1 MKILIVG
8 GGPAGLYL
16 AYKLGK
22 DYNLESTVLEADKEI
37 GKPIRCAEAVSLIG
51 MNELGIDIQN
61 HDWKGNEIY
70 GAKLYAP
77 SIKKYIEFREKDVQG
92 YVMQR
97 DKFEKHLAKLAEEN
111 GAKIYTNSEVVKID
125 KENKIAYTRDGRE
138 FEYDLI
144 VGADGCE
151 SIVAREFG
159 FYKTIDMN
167 EYDTCYEYLIKEDL
181 NLEEDILHMFISK
194 TYAPRGYIWI
204 FPKGNKIFNVGI
216 GVKIGNKSPKRYLD
230 EWIEKFGENFGLS
243 KDMNIIEKRGGIV
256 PLGGFLDSLVD
267 EKYRAVLVG
276 DAARQVHPLH
286 GGGIEL
292 AMHAANILSEQ
303 IYKYY
308 NSNNIYEL
316 KKYEQIW
323 EEKFG
328 RTLRKTITIR
338 DIAGTLP
345 DAILNFLADKITF
358 KEVFEI
364 FEGKDESINK
374 LLSYLNIFK

>member
-37 GKPIRCAEAVSLIG
+37 GRPIRCAEAVSLIG

-159 FYKTIDMN
+159 FYRTIDMN

-181 NLEEDILHMFISK
+181 NLEEDDNDNKHRIGVMFYPKYSLSYCGKNYFKTLSDAK
-194 TYAPRGYIWI
+194 TYKEYQNLYNSLS
-204 FPKGNKIFNVGI
+204 GNVKNDRDSKIEMIRELVKFQYGLQRDWGFL
-216 GVKIGNKSPKRYLD
+216 GVLGLPITKLQTEMIGNIYNRNTYTIDTLKSKLA
-230 EWIEKFGENFGLS
+230 
-243 KDMNIIEKRGGIV
+243 KDDKQK
-256 PLGGFLDSLVD
+256 L
-267 EKYRAVLVG
+267 
-276 DAARQVHPLH
+276 LH
-286 GGGIEL
+286 S
-292 AMHAANILSEQ
+292 ILSSIPYMFVPGANTLYQ
-303 IYKYY
+303 TTLSTVRDLRQGVIT
-308 NSNNIYEL
+308 EL
-316 KKYEQIW
+316 
-323 EEKFG
+323 
-328 RTLRKTITIR
+328 
-338 DIAGTLP
+338 
-345 DAILNFLADKITF
+345 
-358 KEVFEI
+358 
-364 FEGKDESINK
+364 INYIQNAK
-374 LLSYLNIFK
+374 